1 MVEAIR
7 ELDPCEIVASW
18 FSLDEIDSL
27 MSLLPRIQVLVLARV
42 RYGKSVGELMAR
54 AQAFNVRILADFDD
68 LVFDT
73 SYAHLVL
80 ANNDQPTENDA
91 HINSW
96 YAYVGRLQATAALCD
111 GGITTNEFLAPKL
124 AKACGGPVSI
134 VPNFLNKRQQEFSKI
149 LLEKKR
155 AKNFRG
161 SGTVKIGYFS
171 GSPTH
176 NRDFQIAVQALCRL
190 LKEDRDVTVR
200 IVGFMESFRELSQF
214 SERVEVIEL
223 QDWLNLQ
230 ARIAEVDVNIAP
242 LQLNDFTNCKSEL
255 KYFEAAVVGTFSCL
269 SRSYTFAHA
278 VSDPQD
284 ALIVDDWRWHEALS
298 TAVDLVRTPQV
309 YGQRVEKAAE
319 RAYSRYGWDCNTD
332 KILAAL
338 EI

>member
-1 MVEAIR
+1 
-7 ELDPCEIVASW
+7 
-18 FSLDEIDSL
+18 
-27 MSLLPRIQVLVLARV
+27 
-42 RYGKSVGELMAR
+42 
-54 AQAFNVRILADFDD
+54 
-68 LVFDT
+68 
-73 SYAHLVL
+73 
-80 ANNDQPTENDA
+80 
-91 HINSW
+91 
-96 YAYVGRLQATAALCD
+96 
-111 GGITTNEFLAPKL
+111 
-124 AKACGGPVSI
+124 
-134 VPNFLNKRQQEFSKI
+134 
-149 LLEKKR
+149 
-155 AKNFRG
+155 
-161 SGTVKIGYFS
+161 
-171 GSPTH
+171 
-176 NRDFQIAVQALCRL
+176 
-190 LKEDRDVTVR
+190 
-200 IVGFMESFRELSQF
+200 MESFRELSQF